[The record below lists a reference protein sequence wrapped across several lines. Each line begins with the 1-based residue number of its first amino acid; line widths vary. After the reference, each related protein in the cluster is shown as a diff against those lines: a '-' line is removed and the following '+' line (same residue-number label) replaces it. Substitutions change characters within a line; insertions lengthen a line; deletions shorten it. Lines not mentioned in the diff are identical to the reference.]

1 MSNIVNIRHYVIFY
15 KRSEATV
22 NINLSSTFEDYI
34 RHQLDTGTYNN
45 ASEVVREALRLKM
58 QQDEIYKTKLEALR
72 SAIIQGEQSGDA
84 EPFDMDAVI
93 REAKTER

>member
-45 ASEVVREALRLKM
+45 AS
-58 QQDEIYKTKLEALR
+58 
-72 SAIIQGEQSGDA
+72 
-84 EPFDMDAVI
+84 
-93 REAKTER
+93 